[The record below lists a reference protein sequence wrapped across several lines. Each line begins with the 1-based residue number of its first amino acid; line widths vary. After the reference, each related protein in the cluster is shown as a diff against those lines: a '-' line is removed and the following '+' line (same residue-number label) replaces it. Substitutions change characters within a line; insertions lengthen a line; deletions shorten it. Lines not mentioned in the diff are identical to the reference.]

1 VQRRRQRTLIRHT
14 RPSQLLSSS
23 DDAREV
29 RSSNSS
35 EISENIVG
43 DSLTTIKARSLRGAF
58 NSRRWG
64 AARKQRI
71 ESINIKETTINRLLY
86 SSAIF
91 LVILGS
97 AGTVTAQNANDATQ
111 SNNAHPNLNPTQQQ
125 MVSTGLASRPSQSAP
140 SGAQPQV
147 GDKVPDSM
155 SAQSMPH
162 NVGEQV
168 PEAKQ
173 LLFVKLPD
181 RILLIDPDTK
191 LVSEIVTEPA
201 TTGSAASSQDR
212 QGH

>member
-1 VQRRRQRTLIRHT
+1 MNR
-14 RPSQLLSSS
+14 
-23 DDAREV
+23 
-29 RSSNSS
+29 
-35 EISENIVG
+35 
-43 DSLTTIKARSLRGAF
+43 
-58 NSRRWG
+58 
-64 AARKQRI
+64 
-71 ESINIKETTINRLLY
+71 KETTMNRLLY
-86 SSAIF
+86 SGAIS

-97 AGTVTAQNANDATQ
+97 AGAATAQNANNTTQ
-111 SNNAHPNLNPTQQQ
+111 NNNAHQDLNRAQQQ
-125 MVSTGLASRPSQSAP
+125 MVSTGLAGTPSQPAP

-155 SAQSMPH
+155 AAQSMPH

-168 PEAKQ
+168 PDAKQ